1 MFRKSK
7 NKSISNSPIMYIIIP
22 FTIFFTKI
30 TVKLKYKN
38 TVSEMNFCKK
48 NLDLIDYMKIALT
61 HK

>member
-1 MFRKSK
+1 
-7 NKSISNSPIMYIIIP
+7 MYIIIP

-48 NLDLIDYMKIALT
+48 KLDLIDYMKIALT